1 MDFIGQHM
9 SADSS
14 RNESCACITLL
25 SLDVS
30 AMQGGAKM
38 RVIVKFTTGRKVNRI
53 KFHCPPFASFLC
65 NGFRTLQCDRGIN
78 IMEDLEELYYLK
90 YSGHA
95 GAVLPGPIHRAVTL
109 WGILPRR
116 HALVQLIKVWK
127 IHKWGVFETLAF
139 LWCTLTSGLFK
150 GGNLVVWRE
159 SVQRS
164 DQRGL
169 SSRQSSQG
177 QGACGREAFKL
188 QDLFRLFPEA
198 MRFR

>member
-65 NGFRTLQCDRGIN
+65 NGFRTL
-78 IMEDLEELYYLK
+78 K

-95 GAVLPGPIHRAVTL
+95 GAVLPGPVNRAVTL
-109 WGILPRR
+109 
-116 HALVQLIKVWK
+116 
-127 IHKWGVFETLAF
+127 
-139 LWCTLTSGLFK
+139 
-150 GGNLVVWRE
+150 
-159 SVQRS
+159 
-164 DQRGL
+164 
-169 SSRQSSQG
+169 
-177 QGACGREAFKL
+177 
-188 QDLFRLFPEA
+188 
-198 MRFR
+198 